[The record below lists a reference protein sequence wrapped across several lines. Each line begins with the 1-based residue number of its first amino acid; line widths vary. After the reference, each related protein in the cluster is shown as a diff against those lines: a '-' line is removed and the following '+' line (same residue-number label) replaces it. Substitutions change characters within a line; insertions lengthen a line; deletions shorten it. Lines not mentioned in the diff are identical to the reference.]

1 MALGEQI
8 ALEALEPSNRL
19 PHQPANLGEVSRDR
33 KHFAS
38 EAFLNRLPDALGD
51 RRLELR
57 CPLGERLEPVAR
69 ALERCLERRGLGTPF
84 AGSSEAVACAPD
96 RVLIHAPQG

>member
-1 MALGEQI
+1 MALGEQV
-8 ALEALEPSNRL
+8 ALEALQPANRL

-38 EAFLNRLPDALGD
+38 EALLNRLPDALGN

-69 ALERCLERRGLGTPF
+69 SLERRLERRGLEAPF
-84 AGSSEAVACAPD
+84 AGASEALACAPD